1 MQKEYSSFRSLKTFL
16 VKEVRRFLKVWGQTV
31 LGPIIT
37 TSLYLGVFSV
47 AIGNR
52 IGTNGGFTYTEFLV
66 PGLIM
71 MALIQNAFAN
81 TSSSLMIS
89 KIQGNIVDILMAP
102 LVPNYV
108 IFGYI
113 LGGIVRGLIVGTLT
127 LLYVMIFVKIHIHN
141 IFWILFFAVISCSL
155 LGFLGIIAG
164 IVSAKFDQLAHFT
177 NLVITPLSFLSGTF
191 YSIDKLPVTIQ
202 HIIHYNPFFYMIDGF
217 RYGFIGVADSNIFI
231 GAGFLIALNV
241 VLYAITYYMWK
252 TGYRI
257 KE

>member
-16 VKEVRRFLKVWGQTV
+16 VKEVSRFLKVWGQTV

-47 AIGNR
+47 AVGNR
-52 IGTNGGFTYTEFLV
+52 IGTNGDFTYTEFLV

-81 TSSSLMIS
+81 TSSSIMIA
-89 KIQGNIVDILMAP
+89 KLQGNIVDLLMAP
-102 LVPNYV
+102 LVPNSV
-108 IFGYI
+108 I
-113 LGGIVRGLIVGTLT
+113 LGYVLGSIVRGLVVGVLT
-127 LLYVMIFVKIHIHN
+127 LLYVMIFVKIHIHSV
-141 IFWILFFAVISCSL
+141 FWILFFAIMSCSILGL
-155 LGFLGIIAG
+155 LGLIAG
-164 IVSAKFDQLAHFT
+164 TFSAKFDQLANFS
-177 NLVITPLSFLSGTF
+177 NLIITPLSFLSGTF
-191 YSIDKLPVTIQ
+191 YSIDKLPLTIQ

-217 RYGFIGVADSNIFI
+217 RYGFIGVSDSNIFV
-231 GAGFLIALNV
+231 GAGFLIGLNV
-241 VLYAITYYMWK
+241 VLYFITYFMWK